1 MNKPCTF
8 CRAGLVCYNLR
19 LAASA
24 PVSAA
29 GAATAAGRSAHA
41 RPASTHRAI
50 KCRTVHTGRTAHGGL
65 PTTGGT
71 AHVRP
76 AHAGLSAAGGTAHV
90 RTVHTGLSAAGRTV
104 HAGTITRMCVG
115 GATMVAVR
123 CYSRTPGVAMRCRT
137 MVTARVTARVTA
149 GAAVVSGGT
158 VAGMMPGGVMMRT
171 VRAVHMVRVAPT
183 ARIPRG
189 RAPCRYHTGD
199 GQPAEAVNGHTVG
212 IIPVHGSPVII
223 SVNREAGS
231 VIAGSCPRHAAVHI
245 HGTCA
250 ACCHDSVRPRR
261 HET

>member
-29 GAATAAGRSAHA
+29 GSATAAGRSAHA
-41 RPASTHRAI
+41 RAASSHRAI
-50 KCRTVHTGRTAHGGL
+50 KRRSVHG
-65 PTTGGT
+65 
-71 AHVRP
+71 
-76 AHAGLSAAGGTAHV
+76 GLSAAGGTAHV
-90 RTVHTGLSAAGRTV
+90 RPVHTGLSAAGRTA

-123 CYSRTPGVAMRCRT
+123 CYSRTPVVAMRCCT
-137 MVTARVTARVTA
+137 MVTARVTA

-171 VRAVHMVRVAPT
+171 VRAVHMVRVAP
-183 ARIPRG
+183 AAHIPGSRP
-189 RAPCRYHTGD
+189 PCRYHTGD

-212 IIPVHGSPVII
+212 IISVYGSPVII

>member
-29 GAATAAGRSAHA
+29 GSATAAGRSAHA
-41 RPASTHRAI
+41 RAASTHRAI
-50 KCRTVHTGRTAHGGL
+50 KRRSAHGGL
-65 PTTGGT
+65 PTTGGP

-76 AHAGLSAAGGTAHV
+76 AHAGLSAAGGPAHV
-90 RTVHTGLSAAGRTV
+90 RTVHTGLSAAGRTT

-123 CYSRTPGVAMRCRT
+123 CYSRTPVVAMRCCT
-137 MVTARVTARVTA
+137 MVTARVTA
-149 GAAVVSGGT
+149 GASVVSGGT

-171 VRAVHMVRVAPT
+171 VRAVHMVRVAP
-183 ARIPRG
+183 AAHIPGSRP
-189 RAPCRYHTGD
+189 PCRYHTGD
-199 GQPAEAVNGHTVG
+199 GQPAEAVNGHTIG
-212 IIPVHGSPVII
+212 IISVYGSPVII

>member
-29 GAATAAGRSAHA
+29 GSATAAGRSAHA
-41 RPASTHRAI
+41 RAASTHRAI

-65 PTTGGT
+65 PTTGGP

-76 AHAGLSAAGGTAHV
+76 VHA
-90 RTVHTGLSAAGRTV
+90 GLSAAGRTV

-123 CYSRTPGVAMRCRT
+123 FYSRTPVVAMRCCT
-137 MVTARVTARVTA
+137 MVTARVTA

-158 VAGMMPGGVMMRT
+158 VAGMMPGGMMMRT

-183 ARIPRG
+183 AHIPGG

-199 GQPAEAVNGHTVG
+199 GQPAEAVNGHTIG

>member
-29 GAATAAGRSAHA
+29 GSATAAGRSAHA
-41 RPASTHRAI
+41 RAASSHRAI
-50 KCRTVHTGRTAHGGL
+50 KRRSAHGGL

-71 AHVRP
+71 AH
-76 AHAGLSAAGGTAHV
+76 A
-90 RTVHTGLSAAGRTV
+90 RTVHTGLSAAGRTA
-104 HAGTITRMCVG
+104 HAGRITRMCVG

-137 MVTARVTARVTA
+137 MVTARVTA
-149 GAAVVSGGT
+149 GAAVMPGGT

-171 VRAVHMVRVAPT
+171 VRAVHMVRVAPA
-183 ARIPRG
+183 ARIPGG

-199 GQPAEAVNGHTVG
+199 GQPAETVNGHTIG

>member
-29 GAATAAGRSAHA
+29 GSATAAERSAHA

-50 KCRTVHTGRTAHGGL
+50 KRRSAHTGR
-65 PTTGGT
+65 
-71 AHVRP
+71 
-76 AHAGLSAAGGTAHV
+76 TAHV
-90 RTVHTGLSAAGRTV
+90 RTVHTGLSAAGRTTHV
-104 HAGTITRMCVG
+104 RTVHTGMPTTGRTTHAGTITRMCVG

-123 CYSRTPGVAMRCRT
+123 CYSRTPGVAMRWRT
-137 MVTARVTARVTA
+137 MVTARVTA
-149 GAAVVSGGT
+149 GAAVVPGGT

-171 VRAVHMVRVAPT
+171 VRAVHMVRVAP
-183 ARIPRG
+183 AAHIPGSRP
-189 RAPCRYHTGD
+189 PCRYHTG
-199 GQPAEAVNGHTVG
+199 GCQRTEAINGHTVG
-212 IIPVHGSPVII
+212 IISVYGSPVII

>member
-29 GAATAAGRSAHA
+29 GSATAAGRSAHA

-50 KCRTVHTGRTAHGGL
+50 KRRSAHGGL

-76 AHAGLSAAGGTAHV
+76 AH
-90 RTVHTGLSAAGRTV
+90 TGLSATGRTA

-137 MVTARVTARVTA
+137 MVTARVTA

-171 VRAVHMVRVAPT
+171 VRAVHMVRVAPA

-199 GQPAEAVNGHTVG
+199 GQPAEAVNGHTIG
-212 IIPVHGSPVII
+212 IISVYGSPVII

>member
-19 LAASA
+19 LTASA

-29 GAATAAGRSAHA
+29 GRSAHA
-41 RPASTHRAI
+41 RAASTHRAI
-50 KCRTVHTGRTAHGGL
+50 KR
-65 PTTGGT
+65 
-71 AHVRP
+71 RP

-90 RTVHTGLSAAGRTV
+90 RTVHTGLSAAGRTT

-115 GATMVAVR
+115 RATMVAVR
-123 CYSRTPGVAMRCRT
+123 CYSRTPVVAMRCRT
-137 MVTARVTARVTA
+137 MVTARVTA
-149 GAAVVSGGT
+149 GAAMVPGGT

-171 VRAVHMVRVAPT
+171 VRAVHMVRVAP
-183 ARIPRG
+183 AAHIPGSRP
-189 RAPCRYHTGD
+189 PCRYHTGD
-199 GQPAEAVNGHTVG
+199 GQPAEAVNGHTIG
-212 IIPVHGSPVII
+212 IISVYGSPVII